1 MDKLA
6 KTKDPKRNEL
16 RVRKNQWNKSTKK
29 FIGDF
34 IALKKGI
41 NGAGD
46 SKHGIPPVSIDEP
59 FPAQI
64 GSFLNELAGSASKI
78 IEEARQISKEQENYA
93 SSLDR
98 KALSYSDAELIKLAE
113 LISNASWWG
122 SRFLSRFKLQGP
134 QKKYIIDMM
143 YCLVEIV
150 DKLKKFESE
159 LLTLGRK
166 QIPNSFTTLTE
177 VIKKYDATYLGSLK
191 ELQEFLPKK
200 NRDNVEGKGSSRK
213 ILPENKPVEDIETER
228 PSPKGK
234 PNPFDFLVQI
244 NKEIDKFIN
253 DFESAEIIINV
264 IINNPNLYTLDES
277 LKKSLS
283 EDLELYNKN
292 YKIFLSLNSLEGD
305 DPVVMHLNSTQII
318 NLKGQLERVY
328 NKLRKNINLV
338 KINVPFSDEKGF
350 GEVGAGKTP
359 IGQLKNIANN
369 SSFEDLLRELA
380 TIPGQGGVIQ
390 SSEVLSYS
398 LVKEASFQNWLR
410 SQYIGLNLDPVKI
423 PDSFDIAQLNI
434 YEISKE
440 IRKSISDTLNLLENK
455 DTSLSEIF
463 KKSKLLNNLFI
474 KIINNMMKLG
484 DIYASFLRRS
494 DRDKERYK
502 IDIKYSDLSELKN
515 LKNRIEQ
522 FNFPEFKEEIGSSS
536 SSESTEEDV

>member
-1 MDKLA
+1 M
-6 KTKDPKRNEL
+6 
-16 RVRKNQWNKSTKK
+16 
-29 FIGDF
+29 
-34 IALKKGI
+34 
-41 NGAGD
+41 
-46 SKHGIPPVSIDEP
+46 
-59 FPAQI
+59 
-64 GSFLNELAGSASKI
+64 
-78 IEEARQISKEQENYA
+78 
-93 SSLDR
+93 
-98 KALSYSDAELIKLAE
+98 
-113 LISNASWWG
+113 
-122 SRFLSRFKLQGP
+122 
-134 QKKYIIDMM
+134 
-143 YCLVEIV
+143 
-150 DKLKKFESE
+150 
-159 LLTLGRK
+159 
-166 QIPNSFTTLTE
+166 
-177 VIKKYDATYLGSLK
+177 
-191 ELQEFLPKK
+191 
-200 NRDNVEGKGSSRK
+200 
-213 ILPENKPVEDIETER
+213 
-228 PSPKGK
+228 
-234 PNPFDFLVQI
+234 
-244 NKEIDKFIN
+244 
-253 DFESAEIIINV
+253 
-264 IINNPNLYTLDES
+264 
-277 LKKSLS
+277 
-283 EDLELYNKN
+283 ELYNKN